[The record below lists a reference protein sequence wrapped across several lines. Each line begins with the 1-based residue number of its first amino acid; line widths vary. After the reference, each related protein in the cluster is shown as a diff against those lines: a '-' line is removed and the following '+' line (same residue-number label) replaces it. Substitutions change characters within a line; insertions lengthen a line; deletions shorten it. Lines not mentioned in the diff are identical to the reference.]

1 MDLKEANN
9 SARNKFAEE
18 LDENGDVIIV
28 EQPEAA
34 EADCEKNKNSVSNMN
49 SNIGTQATGA
59 VVPHT
64 GNAQSSLQT
73 PAGGVSLA
81 NSKSKE
87 SAAGN
92 V

>member
-1 MDLKEANN
+1 M
-9 SARNKFAEE
+9 
-18 LDENGDVIIV
+18 
-28 EQPEAA
+28 
-34 EADCEKNKNSVSNMN
+34 
-49 SNIGTQATGA
+49 GTQATGA

-81 NSKSKE
+81 NSTSKE